1 MLFDNH
7 KYLLYNKIKNVMVNV
22 MKKVVV
28 VGGGAAG
35 VFFAIHFKI
44 SNPKV
49 EVEILEQNDRLLKKL
64 LKTGNGKCNIMTT
77 DVGRVFYND
86 FSLIENNYLR
96 YDIDSKFEEIGILLK
111 SDFSGRVYPYSE
123 SAKTVVNILLDN
135 INKYGIKVRCNY
147 EVINVKK
154 ENDVFIINNDIK
166 CDYLVFSTGS
176 KAQEKTNG
184 YDILKTLG
192 HKVVDIRP
200 GLVPLYTVEN
210 TEPLK
215 GIRWKCDVK
224 AKGRLKTGEVQFRDK
239 GLSGIVIMDYSNIL
253 NDGDEIVLDLT
264 PEITAYNLKYLVSQR
279 GIDTLLN
286 VFPKMLKKEI
296 LKRAGNDEVKI
307 QEVIKNFKYT
317 ISGRR
322 GFDEAQICLGGIQ
335 TSNVNKM
342 FESKKCENLYIVGE
356 VLDVSGATG
365 GYNLYFAWLS
375 GYVACVDI
383 TYKLKSKINKKIDK

>member
-1 MLFDNH
+1 M
-7 KYLLYNKIKNVMVNV
+7 
-22 MKKVVV
+22 
-28 VGGGAAG
+28 
-35 VFFAIHFKI
+35 
-44 SNPKV
+44 
-49 EVEILEQNDRLLKKL
+49 
-64 LKTGNGKCNIMTT
+64 
-77 DVGRVFYND
+77 
-86 FSLIENNYLR
+86 
-96 YDIDSKFEEIGILLK
+96 
-111 SDFSGRVYPYSE
+111 
-123 SAKTVVNILLDN
+123 
-135 INKYGIKVRCNY
+135 
-147 EVINVKK
+147 
-154 ENDVFIINNDIK
+154 
-166 CDYLVFSTGS
+166 
-176 KAQEKTNG
+176 
-184 YDILKTLG
+184 
-192 HKVVDIRP
+192 
-200 GLVPLYTVEN
+200 
-210 TEPLK
+210 
-215 GIRWKCDVK
+215 
-224 AKGRLKTGEVQFRDK
+224 
-239 GLSGIVIMDYSNIL
+239 SGIVIMDYSNIL